1 MNSVPI
7 IALLIIVPIFGF
19 GMIALQIFLSLRKNK
34 WFGMIIPAMDVLLII
49 GMVGI
54 VLFRNANIVNIILLY
69 LIFLV
74 LALILHMVIYYIC
87 RMILK
92 DRMNR
97 RNPIIEHE
105 MKKMQ
110 VKDL

>member
-1 MNSVPI
+1 MTSVPI
-7 IALLIIVPIFGF
+7 VALFVVVPIFGF

-34 WFGMIIPAMDVLLII
+34 WLGMIIPALDGLLIL

-54 VLFRNANIVNIILLY
+54 VLLRNANIVNIILLY
-69 LIFLV
+69 MIFLV
-74 LALILHMVIYYIC
+74 LALILHMAIYFIC

-92 DRMNR
+92 DRIKR
-97 RNPIIEHE
+97 RDPITKQE
-105 MKKMQ
+105 MIKMQ